1 MYRVIEVSHMLNV
14 SKVTIYKKM
23 SALKEEI
30 RPFVVKEKNV
40 TYLTEE
46 AVALIREQLKQ
57 HGEQPQGE
65 NLSSDYLELKE
76 KFEVLKGEVEEANSN
91 LEFEKQG
98 HLNNLL
104 LMYDY
109 LQTVKKNK
117 EDRLKS
123 LRNAVENIRLTL
135 NDIDKQIELFD
146 ELNQQ
151 SS

>member
-1 MYRVIEVSHMLNV
+1 MLNV

-30 RPFVVKEKNV
+30 RPFVIKEKNI
-40 TYLTEE
+40 TFLTDE
-46 AVALIREQLKQ
+46 AVDLIKEQLKHLHDSNASDVQ
-57 HGEQPQGE
+57 EHDYIEIRETLETLKIEHE
-65 NLSSDYLELKE
+65 NL
-76 KFEVLKGEVEEANSN
+76 FSN
-91 LEFEKQG
+91 HSLEKQS
-98 HLNNLL
+98 HLNDLL

-123 LRNAVENIRLTL
+123 LKNAVENIRLTL